1 MKRAVI
7 GAALLLGG
15 CNAHNG
21 ASLNEKLYNFANAG
35 MVRVGDGQYASLQAT
50 QVHSPRECA
59 ALTQPGARVSASSY
73 DTLRSL
79 CVKDASFKAEVAA
92 VN

>member
-1 MKRAVI
+1 MKRVLM

-15 CNAHNG
+15 CNAHDG
-21 ASLNEKLYNFANAG
+21 ASFNERLYKFANAG
-35 MVRVGDGQYASLQAT
+35 MVRVGDYGAVNAS

-59 ALTQPGARVSASSY
+59 ALTRPNAQLTQASY

-79 CVKDASFKAEVAA
+79 CVKDVAFSAEVAA
-92 VN
+92 FN

>member
-35 MVRVGDGQYASLQAT
+35 MVRVGDSQVASLTASQL
-50 QVHSPRECA
+50 HSPRECA

-73 DTLRSL
+73 DMLRAL
-79 CVKDASFKAEVAA
+79 CVKETSFRTEVAA
-92 VN
+92 FN